1 MRLAGTGRSRSPY
14 WPVGPRPLRCTGS
27 QPWIGAAGSRV
38 MRALGWSP
46 ALRLD
51 IAEAAGAL
59 IVRADP
65 AGAFRTTGHGHLA
78 LPARVRSRC
87 GLRVGDRVLL
97 AADPMRQELLVCP
110 PAVLDAM
117 IAARHIRSGDAVRG
131 HPMGGEPA

>member
-1 MRLAGTGRSRSPY
+1 MYRVAALDRCGRLAERS
-14 WPVGPRPLRCTGS
+14 
-27 QPWIGAAGSRV
+27 V
-38 MRALGWSP
+38 MRALRWSP

-65 AGAFRTTGHGHLA
+65 AGAFRTTGHGHLV
-78 LPARVRSRC
+78 LPARVRSWC
-87 GLRVGDRVLL
+87 GLRPGDRVLL

-117 IAARHIRSGDAVRG
+117 IAARRPPSVDTVQSADRG
-131 HPMGGEPA
+131 HPMGGGPA